1 VSILKI
7 SILAALLPRDD
18 FMPHGYCFQWDP
30 LVLWLHVISDGVI
43 VLAYFC
49 IPVALVYLAR
59 RRRDLPFNWIFWM
72 FGLFIVGCGATHLLD
87 IWTIWHAS
95 YLLSGVVRAITALA
109 SAATAIMLVPLIP
122 KAIALPSGEEVQAIN
137 YELRLQVVE
146 RERAEEKLKGLL
158 AEREHALADLAE
170 HQCAIEDLQL
180 AQSALHQSQSQLSGI
195 IQSAMDAIITVDEG
209 QRVVIFNAAAEKM
222 FGCTQAEAV
231 SQSLERF
238 IPQRFREGHA
248 KHVRRFGQTGVSSR
262 AMGTLG
268 GIWGV
273 RSNGEE
279 FPVEASISQVQ
290 SGGKRLFTVI
300 LRDITERRRAVEVLR
315 ESLAARE
322 QALKELADQKFALDQ
337 HAIVATTDVQGTITY
352 VNDKFC
358 DISKYSR
365 DELVGQNHRI
375 LNSGHHPKEF
385 FREMYH
391 AIANGQVWR
400 GEICNRA
407 KDSSI
412 YWVDTTVV
420 PLRDTEGKPRQYM
433 AIRAEITERKRAEDA
448 LREQKYALD
457 QHAIVATTDVQGTIT
472 YVNDKFCAISRYSRD
487 ELLGQNHRIL
497 NSGHHPKEFFREMY
511 HAIANGQVWR
521 GEICNRAKDSSI
533 YWVDT
538 TIVPLLDA
546 AGKPRQYMAIRAEST
561 ERKRSEEALREQKY
575 ALDQHAIVATT
586 DVQGTI
592 TYVNDKFCA
601 ISKYPQE
608 ELIGQNHRILN
619 SGHHPKEF
627 FREMY
632 HAIANGQV
640 WRGEICNRAK
650 DGSIYWVDTT
660 IVPLLD
666 AAGKPRQYMAIR
678 AEITERKV
686 AEEMRERL
694 AAIVDSSDDAIIS
707 KTLEGTITAWN
718 RGAEKVFGYLA
729 AEAVGRP
736 MLMLLPPERAS
747 EEAEILEHVRRGES
761 VEHFETVRVRKDG
774 RRIDISATISPIWDS
789 SGALAGAS
797 KIARDITARKRAEEA
812 LHQSDAR
819 RRFALETAKLG
830 DWELDLT
837 TLKATRS
844 FLHDEIF
851 GYPSPLPAWSFDI
864 FLDHVH
870 PEDREI
876 VRERFQSSVSQG
888 TRWEF
893 ECRIVWLSG
902 EIRWIWAC
910 GDHYRDPSGKATRM
924 FGIVED
930 ITDQRQIAAALA
942 EQAEALAHQTRMLK
956 LVLDSMGE
964 GLVAADREGHF
975 LIWNDAART
984 LMGRGA
990 ADLPPDQWTP
1000 HYKVYLPDGITPH
1013 PVESL
1018 PLVRALRGES
1028 VQQELVVRNPESKE
1042 SVFLEVTARPLK
1054 DDQGNLCGGVAAM
1067 RDITQRKAAE
1077 REIRKLNQD
1086 LEARVAE
1093 RTAQLQAANRELEAF
1108 TYSVSHDLRAPLRHI
1123 SGFSRILV
1131 EEFAPSLPEEVQ
1143 HHLRRIEEGAARMGK
1158 LVDEL
1163 LNLARVGRQ
1172 ALTVQAT
1179 RLGALVQDVVTLLEP
1194 ETEGRQVEWK
1204 IADLP
1209 VGECDPTLMRQVF
1222 QNLISNALKYS
1233 RPRSP
1238 AVIEIGQSER
1248 DGQMVIFVKDNGV
1261 GFSMKYADKL
1271 FGVFQRLHRPEEFE
1285 GTGVGLATVQRIV
1298 QKHGGRV
1305 WVEAEIDC
1313 GATFYF
1319 TLGGFEHSA
1328 LTNAAATAGGSI

>member
-1 VSILKI
+1 VSILTI

-109 SAATAIMLVPLIP
+109 SAATAIMLVPLVP

-180 AQSALHQSQSQLSGI
+180 AQSALNQSQSQLSGI

-222 FGCTQAEAV
+222 FGCTQPEAV
-231 SQSLERF
+231 GQFLERF

-248 KHVRRFGQTGVSSR
+248 DHVRRFGQTGVSSR
-262 AMGTLG
+262 AMGTMG
-268 GIWGV
+268 AIWGV
-273 RSNGEE
+273 RANGEE
-279 FPVEASISQVQ
+279 FPVEASISQVE

-300 LRDITERRRAVEVLR
+300 LRDITERKGAEEAIR
-315 ESLAARE
+315 EGLAARE

-358 DISKYSR
+358 AISKYSR
-365 DELVGQNHRI
+365 
-375 LNSGHHPKEF
+375 
-385 FREMYH
+385 
-391 AIANGQVWR
+391 
-400 GEICNRA
+400 
-407 KDSSI
+407 
-412 YWVDTTVV
+412 
-420 PLRDTEGKPRQYM
+420 
-433 AIRAEITERKRAEDA
+433 
-448 LREQKYALD
+448 
-457 QHAIVATTDVQGTIT
+457 
-472 YVNDKFCAISRYSRD
+472 
-487 ELLGQNHRIL
+487 
-497 NSGHHPKEFFREMY
+497 
-511 HAIANGQVWR
+511 
-521 GEICNRAKDSSI
+521 
-533 YWVDT
+533 
-538 TIVPLLDA
+538 
-546 AGKPRQYMAIRAEST
+546 
-561 ERKRSEEALREQKY
+561 
-575 ALDQHAIVATT
+575 
-586 DVQGTI
+586 
-592 TYVNDKFCA
+592 
-601 ISKYPQE
+601 E

-627 FREMY
+627 FRGMY

-650 DGSIYWVDTT
+650 DGSTYWVDTT

-678 AEITERKV
+678 AEITERKA

-729 AEAVGRP
+729 AEVVGQP
-736 MLMLLPPERAS
+736 MLMLFPPERVG
-747 EEAEILEHVRRGES
+747 EEADLLKRIRRGES

-774 RRIDISATISPIWDS
+774 RRIDISATISPIRDGR
-789 SGALAGAS
+789 GALVGAS
-797 KIARDITARKRAEEA
+797 KIARDITARNRAEEA

-851 GYPSPLPAWSFDI
+851 GYPSPLPEWSFDI

-876 VRERFQSSVSQG
+876 VREGFQSSVSQG

-910 GDHYRDPSGKATRM
+910 GNHYRDPSGKAIRM

-930 ITDQRQIAAALA
+930 ITEQKQIAVALA
-942 EQAEALAHQTRMLK
+942 QQAKALAHQTHMLK

-964 GLVAADREGHF
+964 GLVAADAEGHF
-975 LIWNDAART
+975 LIWNDAAKK

-990 ADLPPDQWTP
+990 ADLPPDEWTP
-1000 HYKVYLPDGITPH
+1000 HYRVYLPDGITPH

-1028 VQQELVVRNPESKE
+1028 VQQELVVQNPEIE
-1042 SVFLEVTARPLK
+1042 GGVFLEVTARPLR
-1054 DDQGNLCGGVAAM
+1054 DDNGKLCGGVAAM
-1067 RDITQRKAAE
+1067 RDVTHRKAAE
-1077 REIRKLNQD
+1077 REIQKLNQE
-1086 LEARVAE
+1086 LEGRVVE
-1093 RTAQLQAANRELEAF
+1093 RTLQLQDANKELEAF
-1108 TYSVSHDLRAPLRHI
+1108 AYSISHDLRAPLRHI
-1123 SGFSRILV
+1123 SGFARILT
-1131 EEFAPSLPEEVQ
+1131 EDFGPSLPDDAQ
-1143 HHLRRIEEGAARMGK
+1143 HHLQRIEQGASRMGQ

-1163 LNLARVGRQ
+1163 LSLTRVGRQ
-1172 ALTVQAT
+1172 ALAVQAT
-1179 RLGALVQDVVTLLEP
+1179 SLGTLVQDVVTLLEP
-1194 ETEGRQVEWK
+1194 EIEGRQVEWK

-1209 VGECDPTLMRQVF
+1209 MVECDPTLTRQIF

-1233 RPRSP
+1233 RPRSS
-1238 AVIEIGQSER
+1238 AVIEIGQSEKS
-1248 DGQMVIFVKDNGV
+1248 GQTTIFVRDNGV

-1271 FGVFQRLHRPEEFE
+1271 FGVFQRLHRAEDFE

-1305 WVEAEIDC
+1305 WAEAEIDR

-1319 TLGGFEHSA
+1319 TLSSFERSESK
-1328 LTNAAATAGGSI
+1328 TVAAAAKSGG